1 MKWFIKCLRHY
12 ADFSGRA
19 RRKEYWMFMLFSMI
33 TAIVIGVLMI
43 LVFMLTKNHYYNELI
58 PYGLSEEQVRAVQIG
73 NLNYMKAIYNVS
85 SIVYLSYSIIMI
97 LPSMAVAV
105 RRLHDIGKSGWML
118 LVSLI
123 PIVGEIWLLV
133 LMVIDSQTGENQYGI
148 NPKNNKLIIEN

>member
-105 RRLHDIGKSGWML
+105 RRLHDIGKSGWNFFIG
-118 LVSLI
+118 LI
-123 PIVGEIWLLV
+123 PLVGAIILIVWYCK
-133 LMVIDSQTGENQYGI
+133 DSEAGENQWGAT
-148 NPKNNKLIIEN
+148 PKTL